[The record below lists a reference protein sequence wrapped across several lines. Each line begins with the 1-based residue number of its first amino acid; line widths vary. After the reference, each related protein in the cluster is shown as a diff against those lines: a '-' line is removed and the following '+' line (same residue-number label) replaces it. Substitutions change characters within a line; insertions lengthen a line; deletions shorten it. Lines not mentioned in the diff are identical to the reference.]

1 MKTTRFNLLFIAIA
15 IFMTCNIVISCGDDE
30 EDDSIQITSSK
41 NLSMNS
47 GETSQ
52 IQCTQKSVTYESEDD
67 FVATVSASGEIK
79 ASHVGSTDIKIN
91 GSKMIK
97 VAVVPKY
104 KNFDEPIL
112 DFGISMSKLKSFE
125 KNKPIKENDEGL
137 SYDGTGDETG
147 RIYLFKNGKLS
158 TSAMVVRPIY
168 SSILADFLLERYL
181 VIDVDK
187 SKQTSTFVNGLT
199 TETITMGINVST
211 ENYQFLVVYFP
222 TADNATRSI
231 SQRDKEEAI
240 ARIKKILEEKE

>member
-1 MKTTRFNLLFIAIA
+1 
-15 IFMTCNIVISCGDDE
+15 
-30 EDDSIQITSSK
+30 
-41 NLSMNS
+41 
-47 GETSQ
+47 
-52 IQCTQKSVTYESEDD
+52 
-67 FVATVSASGEIK
+67 
-79 ASHVGSTDIKIN
+79 
-91 GSKMIK
+91 MIK

-112 DFGISMSKLKSFE
+112 DFGISMSKLKSLE

>member
-79 ASHVGSTDIKIN
+79 ASHVGSTDIKVN

-112 DFGISMSKLKSFE
+112 DFGISMSKLKSLE

-147 RIYLFKNGKLS
+147 RIYLFKNGKL
-158 TSAMVVRPIY
+158 Y